1 MKTRAIELNFLPL
14 VPTDA
19 TSNIQPASAPI
30 EIVDNA
36 VRPDCLS
43 NRLRN
48 ASWINDESANEVP
61 ANAISGI
68 QAG

>member
-1 MKTRAIELNFLPL
+1 MTTQVFEIHFLPL

-19 TSNIQPASAPI
+19 TSNIQPAAAA
-30 EIVDNA
+30 VDVVDGA

-48 ASWINDESANEVP
+48 ASWINDDATNEVP
-61 ANAISGI
+61 ASAISVVR
-68 QAG
+68 